1 MYRYFLRSFQ
11 KLPAQVLLSALLLW
25 AVWGTAWATD
35 LSAQSAFKRLRPSV
49 VEIRIE
55 VKGNRGTSAG
65 ASGFVAFRPD
75 LVVTNYHAVTE
86 ALYEPAQHRISVVTA
101 GTEQIEARILAL
113 DVVNDLAL
121 LQLEKAPGLPLLPLR
136 SSRPARGEIGF
147 SMGKPGGFEVGIVSG
162 TFNGVMNDDPKT
174 LLVFS
179 GAINR
184 GMSGGPMFDAQG
196 QVVGVNV
203 ATSTRHQLVGLAVPA
218 EALLKL
224 YKGIDSGQPPDH
236 QHLLKQ
242 VASQAVQFGQHQIQA
257 MESSPTP
264 ERTLGPFTVRGDL
277 NKDNPCRTEHS
288 ADASRPYVEL
298 EQVCNAGVGVWLMP
312 GRSAGRINSESVW
325 LSSSSLSPWQMS
337 NLLERRL
344 NSTRDLPESQRGT
357 PPWKC
362 RQQSMQNVE
371 ALPLLVYGCRRPVKH
386 LPDLHDYRFRYVS
399 KVQGPNA
406 LLVSLDLTGMDE
418 KTAQA
423 ALLLVMKTSR
433 WQPATKVAP

>member
-1 MYRYFLRSFQ
+1 M
-11 KLPAQVLLSALLLW
+11 
-25 AVWGTAWATD
+25 
-35 LSAQSAFKRLRPSV
+35 
-49 VEIRIE
+49 
-55 VKGNRGTSAG
+55 
-65 ASGFVAFRPD
+65 
-75 LVVTNYHAVTE
+75 
-86 ALYEPAQHRISVVTA
+86 
-101 GTEQIEARILAL
+101 
-113 DVVNDLAL
+113 
-121 LQLEKAPGLPLLPLR
+121 
-136 SSRPARGEIGF
+136 
-147 SMGKPGGFEVGIVSG
+147 
-162 TFNGVMNDDPKT
+162 
-174 LLVFS
+174 
-179 GAINR
+179 
-184 GMSGGPMFDAQG
+184 
-196 QVVGVNV
+196 

-218 EALLKL
+218 EALLNL
-224 YKGIDSGQPPDH
+224 YKGIDGGQPPD
-236 QHLLKQ
+236 QQSLLKQ
-242 VASQAVQFGQHQIQA
+242 VASQAVQFGQHQVQA

-298 EQVCNAGVGVWLMP
+298 EQVCNAGVGVSLMP

-344 NSTRDLPESQRGT
+344 NSTRELPESQRGT

-399 KVQGPNA
+399 KVPGPNA

-433 WQPATKVAP
+433 WQPATKAAP

>member
-1 MYRYFLRSFQ
+1 MSRLFPRMPTISFT
-11 KLPAQVLLSALLLW
+11 VALLANMLIG
-25 AVWGTAWATD
+25 AICGSAWAAD

-49 VEIRIE
+49 VEIRVE

-86 ALYEPAQHRISVVTA
+86 ALYEPEQHRISVVTA

-121 LQLEKAPGLPLLPLR
+121 LQLEKPPGLPLLPLR

-147 SMGKPGGFEVGIVSG
+147 SMGKPGGFEVGIVTG

-184 GMSGGPMFDAQG
+184 GMSGGPMVDVQG

-224 YKGIDSGQPPDH
+224 YKGIDGGLPPGQ
-236 QHLLKQ
+236 QNLLKQ
-242 VASQAVQFGQHQIQA
+242 VVSQAALFGQQQIRTI
-257 MESSPTP
+257 ESSPTP

-298 EQVCNAGVGVWLMP
+298 EQVCNAGVGVSLMP

-325 LSSSSLSPWQMS
+325 LSSTSLSNWQMS
-337 NLLERRL
+337 SLLERRL
-344 NSTRDLPESQRGT
+344 NSTRELPESQRGL
-357 PPWKC
+357 PAWKC
-362 RQQSMQNVE
+362 RQQSMQTPE
-371 ALPLLVYGCRRPVKH
+371 SLPLLVHACRRPVKH
-386 LPDLHDYRFRYVS
+386 LPGLHDYRFRYVS
-399 KVQGPNA
+399 KVQGPDA

-423 ALLLVMKTSR
+423 ALLVFMKSSR
-433 WQPATKVAP
+433 WQPVTKAAP

>member
-1 MYRYFLRSFQ
+1 MHRHLLRIFQ
-11 KLPAQVLLSALLLW
+11 TLSVRILLVAMFLW
-25 AVWGTAWATD
+25 AAGGSAWAAD

-86 ALYEPAQHRISVVTA
+86 ALYEPEQHRISVVTA

-121 LQLEKAPGLPLLPLR
+121 LQLEKSPGVPLLPLR

-203 ATSTRHQLVGLAVPA
+203 ATSTRHHCADGECQPGYARRQLPA
-218 EALLKL
+218 W
-224 YKGIDSGQPPDH
+224 
-236 QHLLKQ
+236 
-242 VASQAVQFGQHQIQA
+242 
-257 MESSPTP
+257 
-264 ERTLGPFTVRGDL
+264 
-277 NKDNPCRTEHS
+277 
-288 ADASRPYVEL
+288 SRPFL
-298 EQVCNAGVGVWLMP
+298 EQ
-312 GRSAGRINSESVW
+312 AGRRARTRGGGQEPGHAPPAAQRTCGHGAQTRW
-325 LSSSSLSPWQMS
+325 
-337 NLLERRL
+337 RYRL
-344 NSTRDLPESQRGT
+344 APE
-357 PPWKC
+357 P
-362 RQQSMQNVE
+362 
-371 ALPLLVYGCRRPVKH
+371 
-386 LPDLHDYRFRYVS
+386 
-399 KVQGPNA
+399 
-406 LLVSLDLTGMDE
+406 
-418 KTAQA
+418 
-423 ALLLVMKTSR
+423 
-433 WQPATKVAP
+433 